1 MEIADDRNG
10 VYAPDKETR
19 FKTSMLESRLC
30 VNTDVYILRK
40 ISDVNPA
47 VVNAYA
53 DFTNIKVTFKNCVP
67 FKIWNKQ
74 TLHKQI
80 TPKILSL
87 WCLCRI
93 Y

>member
-47 VVNAYA
+47 VLNAYA

-67 FKIWNKQ
+67 FKI
-74 TLHKQI
+74 
-80 TPKILSL
+80 
-87 WCLCRI
+87 
-93 Y
+93 

>member
-19 FKTSMLESRLC
+19 FKTTMLESRLC

-40 ISDVNPA
+40 LSDVNPA

-53 DFTNIKVTFKNCVP
+53 NFTNIKVP

-80 TPKILSL
+80 MPKILSL